1 MMIMN
6 LNMRSMI
13 KRRREQEEDMDILMN
28 LMLPLIPFRLVKVIP
43 RLQALTE
50 KSLRIWPIAYKNK
63 KLKTVSVS

>member
-1 MMIMN
+1 MMSMN

-50 KSLRIWPIAYKNK
+50 FFGSYCTITNGKIPLVIGQ
-63 KLKTVSVS
+63 